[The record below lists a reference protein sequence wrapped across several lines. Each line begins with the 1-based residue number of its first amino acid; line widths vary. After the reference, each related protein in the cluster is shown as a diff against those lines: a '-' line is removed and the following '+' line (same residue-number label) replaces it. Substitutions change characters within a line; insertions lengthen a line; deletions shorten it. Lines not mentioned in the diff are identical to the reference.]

1 MEPTLRSA
9 QVLKQEAED
18 LGFEGKEI
26 LDYVKDQQKLDREE
40 RAEWRKIRMA
50 ELQGEDKKRADEIR
64 IAQIG
69 AEAEEKK
76 RADEI
81 RFAQIEAA
89 KEQAKIEAE
98 KELALKELELKAQQS
113 QAGASLAAT
122 PPPRNKDAKS
132 PKLPSFIDEKDELD
146 SYLLRFE
153 RYAENASW
161 EKDTWAIKLS
171 ALLTGRAMDV
181 YTRMSDADASDYDKL
196 KKALLTR
203 YNYTEDGYRK
213 RFREATPETEET
225 PDQFIIR
232 LKNYLAKWLEL
243 SGSSPQNFDAL
254 VDLILK
260 EQFINACSEDLAMYL
275 LERGPKDLVELTT
288 WAQKYLKAHKEQL
301 GKSKATV
308 QPRRVD
314 QKKTTQSK
322 PDSSQGRQ
330 RKLQCYSCRGFG
342 HRQSKCGT
350 KISPGKDQKGSS
362 TPVSQ
367 SRKKKTRAMV
377 AQLDEDG
384 EKAFT
389 CVEVEGTRS
398 RRNSKK
404 SGTEGST
411 NSDRA
416 VYSAVCR
423 AQSNDG
429 QTYVG
434 VGKLNGRPVKVLR
447 DTGCTGMIVDRA
459 LVPDVMVIPGS
470 SGSLQMVDHTLID
483 VSLAN
488 VYLDSPYYKGHCRV
502 MCVSSPVYPVIIGN
516 VRGARRMLPDPDWK
530 AEDQPG
536 VRARTSGGNKD
547 KDNDDNQGGDIP
559 AWMFRRSNQK
569 TEKSAPKE
577 RDSKKKPAQPKE
589 NNDRARRNVK
599 DKEGATE
606 EKCVAGP
613 VVTRAQAKKS
623 DKVHPLKV
631 KEAMSSVDKST
642 IENLQKKDSTLKKC
656 FDRIGKP
663 IIRENYVGEFYKKN
677 GLLYRKHQETKTG
690 RSFNQLVVPK
700 ELRRQ
705 VMSVNHES
713 AFSGHLG
720 AKKTEVRIL
729 PNFFWPGLRQDVIR
743 FCRSC
748 DVCQRTVKRG
758 SVRKVPLGSMPLI
771 DTPFKRVA
779 VDIVG
784 PIAPP
789 SEAGHRYILTL
800 IDYATRYPEA
810 VPLKKITTEA
820 VAEALLDIY
829 SRVGIPE
836 EVLPDQ
842 GTQFMSECMQE
853 VSRLLSIKGL
863 TSTPY
868 HPICNG
874 LVERW
879 NGTLKSMIKRLCQDQ
894 PKQWHRLINPV
905 LFAYRE
911 VPQESAGFSPF
922 QLLYGRSVRGPGTIL
937 KELWTKEVNI
947 PEVKSSYEYVT
958 ELRERLEDSL
968 KLAQEEL
975 EKSQKRYKRH
985 YDRKAKPRRLE
996 VGDRV
1001 LILLPTDSNKLLMQW
1016 RGPYTVES
1024 RVGANDYRVKM
1035 GSKTKTYHINM
1046 LKKYISRE
1054 PEGNVVTVD
1063 DTDGATVAV
1072 AGVIHQDV
1080 DPELGEVPDL
1090 EGYHQREGVRDVKL
1104 GDELP
1109 EDQRRVL
1116 KDLVRRYP
1124 DVFTDMPGETDV
1136 IQHQIR
1142 LSDDTPIRCK
1152 PYPLPYAMREELRNE
1167 VDTMLEMGVV
1177 RPSTSPYASP
1187 IVMVKKKDGS
1197 NRVCIDFR
1205 KLNKITEVDP
1215 EPMTTAE
1222 DLFRRL
1228 SGKKYLS
1235 KIDLTKGYWQIPVAP
1250 EDVHKTAF
1258 VTPDGQYEFT
1268 RMPFGMVNSGA
1279 TLVRGLRKI
1288 LEGMPGV
1295 GSYIDDIVI
1304 YSDSW
1309 EDHIKTLKELF
1320 SRLRKARITARP
1332 TKCLLGASRMEF
1344 LGHQVGG
1351 DIITPSRDNLEKVR
1365 NTPRPTTKKQVRSF
1379 LGLVGYY
1386 RDHIPAFA
1394 EISAPLTD
1402 LLKKGK
1408 AEHIQWS
1415 EAQERAYS
1423 LLKEY
1428 LLQEPVLKLPDL
1440 SKPFVLRTD
1449 ASGVGVAAVLLQEND
1464 GKLYPV
1470 GYASKKLNLTEARY
1484 PIIEKECLAVV
1495 WGIKRFKLYLAGRRF
1510 TLQTDHKPLKY
1521 LKDASYQNDRVFR
1534 WAVAVQEYSFRVED
1548 IPGRENIGADFLS
1561 RTGYSC

>member
-1 MEPTLRSA
+1 M
-9 QVLKQEAED
+9 KQEAED
-18 LGFEGKEI
+18 IGFEGKDI
-26 LDYVKDQQKLDREE
+26 LEYVKEQQKLDREE
-40 RAEWRKIRMA
+40 RAAWREAQKMQAQADVELAKIRA
-50 ELQGEDKKRADEIR
+50 E
-64 IAQIG
+64 

-76 RADEI
+76 RADKI
-81 RFAQIEAA
+81 RFAQIEVA

-146 SYLLRFE
+146 SYLLCFE

-225 PDQFIIR
+225 PDQFVIR

-254 VDLILK
+254 VDLIVK

-288 WAQKYLKAHKEQL
+288 WAQKYLIAHKEQL

-330 RKLQCYSCRGFG
+330 RSLQCYRCGGFG
-342 HRQSKCGT
+342 HRQSECGT

-367 SRKKKTRAMV
+367 SSQKKTRAMV
-377 AQLDEDG
+377 AQIDEDG

-398 RRNSKK
+398 RSNSKK

-447 DTGCTGMIVDRA
+447 DTHCTGMIVDRA

-483 VSLAN
+483 VPLAN

-502 MCVSSPVYPVIIGN
+502 MCVSSPVYPVITGN
-516 VRGARRMLPDPDWK
+516 VQGARRMLPDPDWK

-536 VRARTSGGNKD
+536 VRARTSGG
-547 KDNDDNQGGDIP
+547 
-559 AWMFRRSNQK
+559 
-569 TEKSAPKE
+569 
-577 RDSKKKPAQPKE
+577 
-589 NNDRARRNVK
+589 
-599 DKEGATE
+599 TE

-677 GLLYRKHQETKTG
+677 GLLYRKHQETKTV
-690 RSFNQLVVPK
+690 RNISYQLVVPK

-758 SVRKVPLGSMPLI
+758 SVKKVPLGSMPLI

-800 IDYATRYPEA
+800 VDYATRYPEA

-836 EVLPDQ
+836 EVLTDQ

-879 NGTLKSMIKRLCQDQ
+879 NETLKSMLKRLCQDQ

-905 LFAYRE
+905 LFAYRK
-911 VPQESAGFSPF
+911 VPQESTGFSPF

-958 ELRERLEDSL
+958 EL
-968 KLAQEEL
+968 
-975 EKSQKRYKRH
+975 
-985 YDRKAKPRRLE
+985 
-996 VGDRV
+996 
-1001 LILLPTDSNKLLMQW
+1001 
-1016 RGPYTVES
+1016 
-1024 RVGANDYRVKM
+1024 
-1035 GSKTKTYHINM
+1035 
-1046 LKKYISRE
+1046 
-1054 PEGNVVTVD
+1054 
-1063 DTDGATVAV
+1063 
-1072 AGVIHQDV
+1072 
-1080 DPELGEVPDL
+1080 
-1090 EGYHQREGVRDVKL
+1090 
-1104 GDELP
+1104 
-1109 EDQRRVL
+1109 
-1116 KDLVRRYP
+1116 
-1124 DVFTDMPGETDV
+1124 
-1136 IQHQIR
+1136 
-1142 LSDDTPIRCK
+1142 
-1152 PYPLPYAMREELRNE
+1152 
-1167 VDTMLEMGVV
+1167 
-1177 RPSTSPYASP
+1177 
-1187 IVMVKKKDGS
+1187 
-1197 NRVCIDFR
+1197 
-1205 KLNKITEVDP
+1205 
-1215 EPMTTAE
+1215 
-1222 DLFRRL
+1222 
-1228 SGKKYLS
+1228 
-1235 KIDLTKGYWQIPVAP
+1235 
-1250 EDVHKTAF
+1250 
-1258 VTPDGQYEFT
+1258 
-1268 RMPFGMVNSGA
+1268 
-1279 TLVRGLRKI
+1279 
-1288 LEGMPGV
+1288 
-1295 GSYIDDIVI
+1295 
-1304 YSDSW
+1304 
-1309 EDHIKTLKELF
+1309 
-1320 SRLRKARITARP
+1320 
-1332 TKCLLGASRMEF
+1332 
-1344 LGHQVGG
+1344 
-1351 DIITPSRDNLEKVR
+1351 
-1365 NTPRPTTKKQVRSF
+1365 
-1379 LGLVGYY
+1379 
-1386 RDHIPAFA
+1386 
-1394 EISAPLTD
+1394 
-1402 LLKKGK
+1402 
-1408 AEHIQWS
+1408 
-1415 EAQERAYS
+1415 
-1423 LLKEY
+1423 
-1428 LLQEPVLKLPDL
+1428 
-1440 SKPFVLRTD
+1440 
-1449 ASGVGVAAVLLQEND
+1449 
-1464 GKLYPV
+1464 
-1470 GYASKKLNLTEARY
+1470 
-1484 PIIEKECLAVV
+1484 
-1495 WGIKRFKLYLAGRRF
+1495 
-1510 TLQTDHKPLKY
+1510 
-1521 LKDASYQNDRVFR
+1521 
-1534 WAVAVQEYSFRVED
+1534 
-1548 IPGRENIGADFLS
+1548 
-1561 RTGYSC
+1561 

>member
-1 MEPTLRSA
+1 MCE
-9 QVLKQEAED
+9 VH
-18 LGFEGKEI
+18 
-26 LDYVKDQQKLDREE
+26 
-40 RAEWRKIRMA
+40 
-50 ELQGEDKKRADEIR
+50 DE
-64 IAQIG
+64 
-69 AEAEEKK
+69 
-76 RADEI
+76 
-81 RFAQIEAA
+81 
-89 KEQAKIEAE
+89 
-98 KELALKELELKAQQS
+98 
-113 QAGASLAAT
+113 
-122 PPPRNKDAKS
+122 
-132 PKLPSFIDEKDELD
+132 
-146 SYLLRFE
+146 
-153 RYAENASW
+153 
-161 EKDTWAIKLS
+161 
-171 ALLTGRAMDV
+171 
-181 YTRMSDADASDYDKL
+181 
-196 KKALLTR
+196 
-203 YNYTEDGYRK
+203 
-213 RFREATPETEET
+213 
-225 PDQFIIR
+225 
-232 LKNYLAKWLEL
+232 
-243 SGSSPQNFDAL
+243 
-254 VDLILK
+254 
-260 EQFINACSEDLAMYL
+260 C
-275 LERGPKDLVELTT
+275 
-288 WAQKYLKAHKEQL
+288 
-301 GKSKATV
+301 
-308 QPRRVD
+308 
-314 QKKTTQSK
+314 
-322 PDSSQGRQ
+322 
-330 RKLQCYSCRGFG
+330 C
-342 HRQSKCGT
+342 
-350 KISPGKDQKGSS
+350 
-362 TPVSQ
+362 
-367 SRKKKTRAMV
+367 
-377 AQLDEDG
+377 
-384 EKAFT
+384 
-389 CVEVEGTRS
+389 
-398 RRNSKK
+398 
-404 SGTEGST
+404 
-411 NSDRA
+411 
-416 VYSAVCR
+416 
-423 AQSNDG
+423 
-429 QTYVG
+429 QT
-434 VGKLNGRPVKVLR
+434 
-447 DTGCTGMIVDRA
+447 
-459 LVPDVMVIPGS
+459 
-470 SGSLQMVDHTLID
+470 
-483 VSLAN
+483 
-488 VYLDSPYYKGHCRV
+488 
-502 MCVSSPVYPVIIGN
+502 
-516 VRGARRMLPDPDWK
+516 
-530 AEDQPG
+530 QPG

-589 NNDRARRNVK
+589 NDDSARQNVK
-599 DKEGATE
+599 VKEGATE
-606 EKCVAGP
+606 EKCVARP

-642 IENLQKKDSTLKKC
+642 IENLQKKDLTLKKC

-705 VMSVNHES
+705 VMSVNHE
-713 AFSGHLG
+713 FSGHLG

-729 PNFFWPGLRQDVIR
+729 PNFFWPGLPQDVIR

-784 PIAPP
+784 PIAPT

-800 IDYATRYPEA
+800 VDYATRYPEA

-836 EVLPDQ
+836 EVLTDQ

-879 NGTLKSMIKRLCQDQ
+879 NGTLKSMLKRLCQDQ

-911 VPQESAGFSPF
+911 VPQESTGFSPF

-937 KELWTKEVNI
+937 KELWTKEENI

-975 EKSQKRYKRH
+975 EKSQKRYKRY
-985 YDRKAKPRRLE
+985 YDRKAKTRRLE

-1024 RVGANDYRVKM
+1024 RVGANDYRVKT
-1035 GSKTKTYHINM
+1035 GSKTKTYHVNM

-1054 PEGNVVTVD
+1054 PEGNVVPVD

-1090 EGYHQREGVRDVKL
+1090 EGYRQREGVCDVKL

-1142 LSDDTPIRCK
+1142 LTDDTPIRCK
-1152 PYPLPYAMREELRNE
+1152 PYPLPYAMRDELRNE

-1197 NRVCIDFR
+1197 NRVCVDFR

-1222 DLFRRL
+1222 DLFRML
-1228 SGKKYLS
+1228 SGKKFLL

-1279 TLVRGLRKI
+1279 TLVRGVRKN
-1288 LEGMPGV
+1288 LDGMPGV

-1309 EDHIKTLKELF
+1309 EDHIRTLKELF
-1320 SRLRKARITARP
+1320 GRLRKARITARP

-1351 DIITPSRDNLEKVR
+1351 DVITPSRDNLEKVR

-1402 LLKKGK
+1402 LKKGK

-1423 LLKEY
+1423 

-1495 WGIKRFKLYLAGRRF
+1495 WGIKRFKFYLAGRRF
-1510 TLQTDHKPLKY
+1510 TLQTD
-1521 LKDASYQNDRVFR
+1521 
-1534 WAVAVQEYSFRVED
+1534 
-1548 IPGRENIGADFLS
+1548 FLS

>member
-1 MEPTLRSA
+1 MLRR
-9 QVLKQEAED
+9 
-18 LGFEGKEI
+18 
-26 LDYVKDQQKLDREE
+26 RE
-40 RAEWRKIRMA
+40 
-50 ELQGEDKKRADEIR
+50 
-64 IAQIG
+64 
-69 AEAEEKK
+69 
-76 RADEI
+76 
-81 RFAQIEAA
+81 
-89 KEQAKIEAE
+89 
-98 KELALKELELKAQQS
+98 
-113 QAGASLAAT
+113 T
-122 PPPRNKDAKS
+122 
-132 PKLPSFIDEKDELD
+132 
-146 SYLLRFE
+146 
-153 RYAENASW
+153 
-161 EKDTWAIKLS
+161 
-171 ALLTGRAMDV
+171 
-181 YTRMSDADASDYDKL
+181 
-196 KKALLTR
+196 
-203 YNYTEDGYRK
+203 
-213 RFREATPETEET
+213 
-225 PDQFIIR
+225 
-232 LKNYLAKWLEL
+232 
-243 SGSSPQNFDAL
+243 
-254 VDLILK
+254 
-260 EQFINACSEDLAMYL
+260 
-275 LERGPKDLVELTT
+275 
-288 WAQKYLKAHKEQL
+288 
-301 GKSKATV
+301 
-308 QPRRVD
+308 
-314 QKKTTQSK
+314 
-322 PDSSQGRQ
+322 
-330 RKLQCYSCRGFG
+330 
-342 HRQSKCGT
+342 
-350 KISPGKDQKGSS
+350 
-362 TPVSQ
+362 
-367 SRKKKTRAMV
+367 
-377 AQLDEDG
+377 
-384 EKAFT
+384 
-389 CVEVEGTRS
+389 
-398 RRNSKK
+398 
-404 SGTEGST
+404 
-411 NSDRA
+411 
-416 VYSAVCR
+416 
-423 AQSNDG
+423 
-429 QTYVG
+429 
-434 VGKLNGRPVKVLR
+434 
-447 DTGCTGMIVDRA
+447 
-459 LVPDVMVIPGS
+459 
-470 SGSLQMVDHTLID
+470 
-483 VSLAN
+483 
-488 VYLDSPYYKGHCRV
+488 
-502 MCVSSPVYPVIIGN
+502 
-516 VRGARRMLPDPDWK
+516 
-530 AEDQPG
+530 
-536 VRARTSGGNKD
+536 
-547 KDNDDNQGGDIP
+547 
-559 AWMFRRSNQK
+559 
-569 TEKSAPKE
+569 
-577 RDSKKKPAQPKE
+577 KKKPAQPKE
-589 NNDRARRNVK
+589 NDDRARRNVK
-599 DKEGATE
+599 VKEGATE

-663 IIRENYVGEFYKKN
+663 IIRENYVGEFYEKN
-677 GLLYRKHQETKTG
+677 GLLYRNHQETKTG

-800 IDYATRYPEA
+800 VDYATRYPEA

-836 EVLPDQ
+836 EVLTDQ

-879 NGTLKSMIKRLCQDQ
+879 NGTLKSMLKRLCQDQ

-911 VPQESAGFSPF
+911 VPQESTGFSPF

-1016 RGPYTVES
+1016 RGPYTVQS
-1024 RVGANDYRVKM
+1024 RVGAYDYRVKM
-1035 GSKTKTYHINM
+1035 GSKTKTYHVNM
-1046 LKKYISRE
+1046 LKMYISRE
-1054 PEGNVVTVD
+1054 PEGNVVPVD

-1090 EGYHQREGVRDVKL
+1090 EGYRQREGVRDVKL

-1142 LSDDTPIRCK
+1142 LTDDTPIRCK

-1177 RPSTSPYASP
+1177 RQSTSPYASP

-1197 NRVCIDFR
+1197 NRVCVDFR

-1228 SGKKYLS
+1228 SGKKFLS

-1268 RMPFGMVNSGA
+1268 RMLFRMVNSGA

-1320 SRLRKARITARP
+1320 GRLRKARITARP

-1351 DIITPSRDNLEKVR
+1351 DVITPSRDNLEKVR

-1449 ASGVGVAAVLLQEND
+1449 A
-1464 GKLYPV
+1464 
-1470 GYASKKLNLTEARY
+1470 LTEARY

-1495 WGIKRFKLYLAGRRF
+1495 WGIKRFKLYLVGRRF

>member
-18 LGFEGKEI
+18 LGYEGKEI
-26 LDYVKDQQKLDREE
+26 MEYVKEQQKFDREE
-40 RAEWRKIRMA
+40 RAAWRNIRMT
-50 ELQGEDKKRADEIR
+50 ELQT
-64 IAQIG
+64 
-69 AEAEEKK
+69 EAEEKK

-81 RFAQIEAA
+81 CFAQIEAV

-113 QAGASLAAT
+113 QASTSPAAT
-122 PPPRNKDAKS
+122 PPPCNKDAKS

-225 PDQFIIR
+225 PDQFVIR

-254 VDLILK
+254 VDLIVK

-288 WAQKYLKAHKEQL
+288 WAQKYLIAHKEQL
-301 GKSKATV
+301 RKSKATV

-330 RKLQCYSCRGFG
+330 RLLQCYRCRGFG
-342 HRQSKCGT
+342 HRQSECGT
-350 KISPGKDQKGSS
+350 KISPGKDQKGSL

-367 SRKKKTRAMV
+367 SSQKKTRAMV
-377 AQLDEDG
+377 AQLDKDG

-404 SGTEGST
+404 SGTEAST

-434 VGKLNGRPVKVLR
+434 VGKLNGRPVKVLC

-459 LVPDVMVIPGS
+459 LVPEVMVIPGS

-483 VSLAN
+483 VPLAN
-488 VYLDSPYYKGHCRV
+488 IYLDSPYYKGHCRV

-516 VRGARRMLPDPDWK
+516 VRGARRMLPDPEWK

-589 NNDRARRNVK
+589 NDDRARRNMKV
-599 DKEGATE
+599 KEGATE

-623 DKVHPLKV
+623 EKVHPLKV

-656 FDRIGKP
+656 FDCIGKP

-729 PNFFWPGLRQDVIR
+729 PNFFWPGLLQDVIR
-743 FCRSC
+743 FCCSC

-800 IDYATRYPEA
+800 VDYVTRYPEA

-820 VAEALLDIY
+820 VAEVLLDIY

-836 EVLPDQ
+836 EVLTDQ

-911 VPQESAGFSPF
+911 VPQESTGFSPF

-958 ELRERLEDSL
+958 ELRERLEDLL

-975 EKSQKRYKRH
+975 EKSLKQYKWH

-1035 GSKTKTYHINM
+1035 GSKTKTYHVNM

-1054 PEGNVVTVD
+1054 PEGNVVPVD

-1090 EGYHQREGVRDVKL
+1090 EGYRQREGVRDVKL

-1142 LSDDTPIRCK
+1142 LTDDTPIRCK

-1197 NRVCIDFR
+1197 NRVCVDFR

-1258 VTPDGQYEFT
+1258 VTPDVQYEFT

-1295 GSYIDDIVI
+1295 GSYVDDIVI

-1320 SRLRKARITARP
+1320 SRLRMARIKARP

-1351 DIITPSRDNLEKVR
+1351 DVIIPSRDNLEKVR

-1408 AEHIQWS
+1408 ADHIQWS

-1440 SKPFVLRTD
+1440 SKLFVLQTD

>member
-69 AEAEEKK
+69 AEAQEKK

-225 PDQFIIR
+225 PDQFVIR

-254 VDLILK
+254 VDLIVK

-275 LERGPKDLVELTT
+275 LERGPMDLVELTT
-288 WAQKYLKAHKEQL
+288 WAQKYLIAHKEQL

-322 PDSSQGRQ
+322 PDSSQGCQ
-330 RKLQCYSCRGFG
+330 RLLQCYRCRGFG
-342 HRQSKCGT
+342 HRQSECGT
-350 KISPGKDQKGSS
+350 KISPRKDQKVSS

-367 SRKKKTRAMV
+367 SSQKKTRAMV

-398 RRNSKK
+398 RSNSKK

-483 VSLAN
+483 VPLAN
-488 VYLDSPYYKGHCRV
+488 VYLDSLYYKGHCRV

-589 NNDRARRNVK
+589 NDDRARRNVK
-599 DKEGATE
+599 VKEGATE

-800 IDYATRYPEA
+800 VDYATRYPEA

-836 EVLPDQ
+836 EVLTDQ

-879 NGTLKSMIKRLCQDQ
+879 NGTLKSMLKRLCQDQ

-911 VPQESAGFSPF
+911 IPQESTGFSPF
-922 QLLYGRSVRGPGTIL
+922 QLLYGHSVRGPGTIL

-975 EKSQKRYKRH
+975 EKSQKRYKKH

-1035 GSKTKTYHINM
+1035 GSKTKTCHVNM

-1054 PEGNVVTVD
+1054 PEGNVVPVD
-1063 DTDGATVAV
+1063 STDGATIAV

-1090 EGYHQREGVRDVKL
+1090 EGYRQREGVRDVKL

-1142 LSDDTPIRCK
+1142 LTDDTPIRCK
-1152 PYPLPYAMREELRNE
+1152 PYPLPYAMQEELRNE

-1197 NRVCIDFR
+1197 NRVCVDFR
-1205 KLNKITEVDP
+1205 KLNKITKVDP

-1258 VTPDGQYEFT
+1258 VTPDGQYEFM

-1320 SRLRKARITARP
+1320 GRLRKARITARP

-1351 DIITPSRDNLEKVR
+1351 DVITPSRDNLEKVR

>member
-1 MEPTLRSA
+1 
-9 QVLKQEAED
+9 
-18 LGFEGKEI
+18 
-26 LDYVKDQQKLDREE
+26 
-40 RAEWRKIRMA
+40 
-50 ELQGEDKKRADEIR
+50 
-64 IAQIG
+64 
-69 AEAEEKK
+69 
-76 RADEI
+76 
-81 RFAQIEAA
+81 
-89 KEQAKIEAE
+89 
-98 KELALKELELKAQQS
+98 
-113 QAGASLAAT
+113 
-122 PPPRNKDAKS
+122 
-132 PKLPSFIDEKDELD
+132 
-146 SYLLRFE
+146 
-153 RYAENASW
+153 
-161 EKDTWAIKLS
+161 
-171 ALLTGRAMDV
+171 
-181 YTRMSDADASDYDKL
+181 
-196 KKALLTR
+196 
-203 YNYTEDGYRK
+203 
-213 RFREATPETEET
+213 
-225 PDQFIIR
+225 
-232 LKNYLAKWLEL
+232 
-243 SGSSPQNFDAL
+243 
-254 VDLILK
+254 
-260 EQFINACSEDLAMYL
+260 
-275 LERGPKDLVELTT
+275 
-288 WAQKYLKAHKEQL
+288 
-301 GKSKATV
+301 
-308 QPRRVD
+308 
-314 QKKTTQSK
+314 
-322 PDSSQGRQ
+322 
-330 RKLQCYSCRGFG
+330 
-342 HRQSKCGT
+342 
-350 KISPGKDQKGSS
+350 
-362 TPVSQ
+362 
-367 SRKKKTRAMV
+367 
-377 AQLDEDG
+377 
-384 EKAFT
+384 
-389 CVEVEGTRS
+389 
-398 RRNSKK
+398 
-404 SGTEGST
+404 
-411 NSDRA
+411 
-416 VYSAVCR
+416 
-423 AQSNDG
+423 
-429 QTYVG
+429 
-434 VGKLNGRPVKVLR
+434 
-447 DTGCTGMIVDRA
+447 
-459 LVPDVMVIPGS
+459 MVIPGS

-483 VSLAN
+483 VPLAN
-488 VYLDSPYYKGHCRV
+488 VYLDSLYYKGHCRV

-547 KDNDDNQGGDIP
+547 KDNDDNQGNDIP

-589 NNDRARRNVK
+589 NDDRARRNVK
-599 DKEGATE
+599 VKEGATE

-748 DVCQRTVKRG
+748 DVCQRTVKKG

-800 IDYATRYPEA
+800 FDYATRYPEA

-836 EVLPDQ
+836 EVLTDQ

-879 NGTLKSMIKRLCQDQ
+879 NGTLKSMLRRLCQDQ
-894 PKQWHRLINPV
+894 PKQCARLINPV

-911 VPQESAGFSPF
+911 VPQESTGFSPF

-1035 GSKTKTYHINM
+1035 GSKTKTYHVNM

-1063 DTDGATVAV
+1063 STDGATIAV

-1090 EGYHQREGVRDVKL
+1090 EGYRQREGVRDVKL

-1116 KDLVRRYP
+1116 KDLVRRYR
-1124 DVFTDMPGETDV
+1124 DVFTDMPGED
-1136 IQHQIR
+1136 
-1142 LSDDTPIRCK
+1142 
-1152 PYPLPYAMREELRNE
+1152 
-1167 VDTMLEMGVV
+1167 
-1177 RPSTSPYASP
+1177 
-1187 IVMVKKKDGS
+1187 
-1197 NRVCIDFR
+1197 
-1205 KLNKITEVDP
+1205 
-1215 EPMTTAE
+1215 
-1222 DLFRRL
+1222 
-1228 SGKKYLS
+1228 
-1235 KIDLTKGYWQIPVAP
+1235 
-1250 EDVHKTAF
+1250 
-1258 VTPDGQYEFT
+1258 
-1268 RMPFGMVNSGA
+1268 
-1279 TLVRGLRKI
+1279 
-1288 LEGMPGV
+1288 
-1295 GSYIDDIVI
+1295 
-1304 YSDSW
+1304 
-1309 EDHIKTLKELF
+1309 
-1320 SRLRKARITARP
+1320 
-1332 TKCLLGASRMEF
+1332 
-1344 LGHQVGG
+1344 
-1351 DIITPSRDNLEKVR
+1351 
-1365 NTPRPTTKKQVRSF
+1365 
-1379 LGLVGYY
+1379 
-1386 RDHIPAFA
+1386 
-1394 EISAPLTD
+1394 
-1402 LLKKGK
+1402 
-1408 AEHIQWS
+1408 
-1415 EAQERAYS
+1415 
-1423 LLKEY
+1423 
-1428 LLQEPVLKLPDL
+1428 
-1440 SKPFVLRTD
+1440 
-1449 ASGVGVAAVLLQEND
+1449 
-1464 GKLYPV
+1464 
-1470 GYASKKLNLTEARY
+1470 
-1484 PIIEKECLAVV
+1484 
-1495 WGIKRFKLYLAGRRF
+1495 
-1510 TLQTDHKPLKY
+1510 
-1521 LKDASYQNDRVFR
+1521 
-1534 WAVAVQEYSFRVED
+1534 
-1548 IPGRENIGADFLS
+1548 
-1561 RTGYSC
+1561 

>member
-1 MEPTLRSA
+1 MEPILRSA
-9 QVLKQEAED
+9 QALKQEAEEI
-18 LGFEGKEI
+18 GFEGKDI
-26 LDYVKDQQKLDREE
+26 LEYVKEQQKLDRVE
-40 RAEWRKIRMA
+40 RAAWRETQKMQAQADVELAKIRA
-50 ELQGEDKKRADEIR
+50 E
-64 IAQIG
+64 

-76 RADEI
+76 RADELQAEEKRRADEI

-89 KEQAKIEAE
+89 KEQAKIEAAKEQAKIEAAKEQAKLEAE
-98 KELALKELELKAQQS
+98 KELKIKEMELQAQAQVT
-113 QAGASLAAT
+113 ASSATT

-225 PDQFIIR
+225 PDQFVIR
-232 LKNYLAKWLEL
+232 LKKYLAKWLEL

-254 VDLILK
+254 VDLIVK

-288 WAQKYLKAHKEQL
+288 WAQKYLIAHKEQL

-330 RKLQCYSCRGFG
+330 RSLQCYRCRGFG
-342 HRQSKCGT
+342 HRQSECGT

-367 SRKKKTRAMV
+367 SSQKKTRAMV

-398 RRNSKK
+398 RSNSKK

-459 LVPDVMVIPGS
+459 LVPEVLVIEGS

-483 VSLAN
+483 VPLAN

-577 RDSKKKPAQPKE
+577 RDSKKKPVQPKE
-589 NNDRARRNVK
+589 IDDRAKRNVK
-599 DKEGATE
+599 VKEGTTD

-758 SVRKVPLGSMPLI
+758 SVKKVPLGSMPLI
-771 DTPFKRVA
+771 NTPFKRVA

-800 IDYATRYPEA
+800 VDYATRYPEA
-810 VPLKKITTEA
+810 VPLKKFTTEA
-820 VAEALLDIY
+820 VAEALLDTY

-836 EVLPDQ
+836 EVLTDQ

-911 VPQESAGFSPF
+911 VPQESTGFSPF
-922 QLLYGRSVRGPGTIL
+922 QLLYGRSVRGPGT
-937 KELWTKEVNI
+937 
-947 PEVKSSYEYVT
+947 
-958 ELRERLEDSL
+958 
-968 KLAQEEL
+968 
-975 EKSQKRYKRH
+975 
-985 YDRKAKPRRLE
+985 
-996 VGDRV
+996 
-1001 LILLPTDSNKLLMQW
+1001 
-1016 RGPYTVES
+1016 
-1024 RVGANDYRVKM
+1024 
-1035 GSKTKTYHINM
+1035 
-1046 LKKYISRE
+1046 
-1054 PEGNVVTVD
+1054 
-1063 DTDGATVAV
+1063 
-1072 AGVIHQDV
+1072 
-1080 DPELGEVPDL
+1080 
-1090 EGYHQREGVRDVKL
+1090 
-1104 GDELP
+1104 
-1109 EDQRRVL
+1109 
-1116 KDLVRRYP
+1116 
-1124 DVFTDMPGETDV
+1124 
-1136 IQHQIR
+1136 
-1142 LSDDTPIRCK
+1142 
-1152 PYPLPYAMREELRNE
+1152 
-1167 VDTMLEMGVV
+1167 
-1177 RPSTSPYASP
+1177 
-1187 IVMVKKKDGS
+1187 
-1197 NRVCIDFR
+1197 
-1205 KLNKITEVDP
+1205 
-1215 EPMTTAE
+1215 
-1222 DLFRRL
+1222 
-1228 SGKKYLS
+1228 
-1235 KIDLTKGYWQIPVAP
+1235 
-1250 EDVHKTAF
+1250 
-1258 VTPDGQYEFT
+1258 
-1268 RMPFGMVNSGA
+1268 
-1279 TLVRGLRKI
+1279 I

-1320 SRLRKARITARP
+1320 GKLRKAKITARP

-1351 DIITPSRDNLEKVR
+1351 DVITPSRDNLEKVR

>member
-1 MEPTLRSA
+1 M
-9 QVLKQEAED
+9 
-18 LGFEGKEI
+18 
-26 LDYVKDQQKLDREE
+26 
-40 RAEWRKIRMA
+40 
-50 ELQGEDKKRADEIR
+50 
-64 IAQIG
+64 
-69 AEAEEKK
+69 
-76 RADEI
+76 
-81 RFAQIEAA
+81 
-89 KEQAKIEAE
+89 
-98 KELALKELELKAQQS
+98 
-113 QAGASLAAT
+113 
-122 PPPRNKDAKS
+122 
-132 PKLPSFIDEKDELD
+132 
-146 SYLLRFE
+146 
-153 RYAENASW
+153 
-161 EKDTWAIKLS
+161 
-171 ALLTGRAMDV
+171 
-181 YTRMSDADASDYDKL
+181 
-196 KKALLTR
+196 
-203 YNYTEDGYRK
+203 
-213 RFREATPETEET
+213 
-225 PDQFIIR
+225 
-232 LKNYLAKWLEL
+232 
-243 SGSSPQNFDAL
+243 
-254 VDLILK
+254 
-260 EQFINACSEDLAMYL
+260 
-275 LERGPKDLVELTT
+275 
-288 WAQKYLKAHKEQL
+288 
-301 GKSKATV
+301 
-308 QPRRVD
+308 
-314 QKKTTQSK
+314 
-322 PDSSQGRQ
+322 
-330 RKLQCYSCRGFG
+330 
-342 HRQSKCGT
+342 
-350 KISPGKDQKGSS
+350 
-362 TPVSQ
+362 
-367 SRKKKTRAMV
+367 
-377 AQLDEDG
+377 
-384 EKAFT
+384 
-389 CVEVEGTRS
+389 
-398 RRNSKK
+398 
-404 SGTEGST
+404 
-411 NSDRA
+411 
-416 VYSAVCR
+416 
-423 AQSNDG
+423 
-429 QTYVG
+429 
-434 VGKLNGRPVKVLR
+434 
-447 DTGCTGMIVDRA
+447 
-459 LVPDVMVIPGS
+459 
-470 SGSLQMVDHTLID
+470 
-483 VSLAN
+483 
-488 VYLDSPYYKGHCRV
+488 
-502 MCVSSPVYPVIIGN
+502 
-516 VRGARRMLPDPDWK
+516 RGARRMLPDPDWK

-547 KDNDDNQGGDIP
+547 KDNEDNQGGDIP

-589 NNDRARRNVK
+589 NDDRARRNVK
-599 DKEGATE
+599 VKEGATD

-631 KEAMSSVDKST
+631 KEAMSSVDKLT

-758 SVRKVPLGSMPLI
+758 SVKKVPLGSMPLI

-800 IDYATRYPEA
+800 VDYATRYPEA

-836 EVLPDQ
+836 EVLTDQ

-911 VPQESAGFSPF
+911 VPQESTGFSPF

-1054 PEGNVVTVD
+1054 PEGNMVPVD

-1090 EGYHQREGVRDVKL
+1090 EGYRQREGVRDVKL

-1142 LSDDTPIRCK
+1142 LTDDTPIRCK

-1167 VDTMLEMGVV
+1167 VDTMLGMGVV

-1197 NRVCIDFR
+1197 NRVCVDFR

-1295 GSYIDDIVI
+1295 GSYVDDIVI
-1304 YSDSW
+1304 YSDNW
-1309 EDHIKTLKELF
+1309 EDHVKTLKELF
-1320 SRLRKARITARP
+1320 GRLRKARITARP

-1351 DIITPSRDNLEKVR
+1351 DVITPSRDNLEKVR

-1464 GKLYPV
+1464 GSFILWATPV
-1470 GYASKKLNLTEARY
+1470 RS
-1484 PIIEKECLAVV
+1484 
-1495 WGIKRFKLYLAGRRF
+1495 
-1510 TLQTDHKPLKY
+1510 
-1521 LKDASYQNDRVFR
+1521 
-1534 WAVAVQEYSFRVED
+1534 
-1548 IPGRENIGADFLS
+1548 
-1561 RTGYSC
+1561 

>member
-1 MEPTLRSA
+1 
-9 QVLKQEAED
+9 
-18 LGFEGKEI
+18 
-26 LDYVKDQQKLDREE
+26 
-40 RAEWRKIRMA
+40 
-50 ELQGEDKKRADEIR
+50 
-64 IAQIG
+64 
-69 AEAEEKK
+69 
-76 RADEI
+76 
-81 RFAQIEAA
+81 
-89 KEQAKIEAE
+89 
-98 KELALKELELKAQQS
+98 
-113 QAGASLAAT
+113 
-122 PPPRNKDAKS
+122 
-132 PKLPSFIDEKDELD
+132 
-146 SYLLRFE
+146 
-153 RYAENASW
+153 
-161 EKDTWAIKLS
+161 
-171 ALLTGRAMDV
+171 
-181 YTRMSDADASDYDKL
+181 
-196 KKALLTR
+196 
-203 YNYTEDGYRK
+203 
-213 RFREATPETEET
+213 
-225 PDQFIIR
+225 
-232 LKNYLAKWLEL
+232 
-243 SGSSPQNFDAL
+243 
-254 VDLILK
+254 
-260 EQFINACSEDLAMYL
+260 
-275 LERGPKDLVELTT
+275 
-288 WAQKYLKAHKEQL
+288 
-301 GKSKATV
+301 
-308 QPRRVD
+308 
-314 QKKTTQSK
+314 
-322 PDSSQGRQ
+322 
-330 RKLQCYSCRGFG
+330 
-342 HRQSKCGT
+342 
-350 KISPGKDQKGSS
+350 
-362 TPVSQ
+362 
-367 SRKKKTRAMV
+367 
-377 AQLDEDG
+377 
-384 EKAFT
+384 
-389 CVEVEGTRS
+389 
-398 RRNSKK
+398 
-404 SGTEGST
+404 
-411 NSDRA
+411 
-416 VYSAVCR
+416 
-423 AQSNDG
+423 
-429 QTYVG
+429 
-434 VGKLNGRPVKVLR
+434 
-447 DTGCTGMIVDRA
+447 
-459 LVPDVMVIPGS
+459 
-470 SGSLQMVDHTLID
+470 
-483 VSLAN
+483 
-488 VYLDSPYYKGHCRV
+488 

-589 NNDRARRNVK
+589 NDDRARRNVK
-599 DKEGATE
+599 VKKVKEGATE

-743 FCRSC
+743 FFRSC

-800 IDYATRYPEA
+800 VDYATRYPEA

-836 EVLPDQ
+836 EVLTDQ

-911 VPQESAGFSPF
+911 VPQESTGFSPF

-1035 GSKTKTYHINM
+1035 GSKTKTYHVNM

-1054 PEGNVVTVD
+1054 PEGNVVPVD
-1063 DTDGATVAV
+1063 DTDGATIAV

-1090 EGYHQREGVRDVKL
+1090 EGYRQREGVRDVKL

-1136 IQHQIR
+1136 IQHQIK
-1142 LSDDTPIRCK
+1142 LTDDTPIRCK

-1197 NRVCIDFR
+1197 NRVCVDFR

-1351 DIITPSRDNLEKVR
+1351 DVITPSHDNLEKVR

-1408 AEHIQWS
+1408 AEAQEQKWS

-1449 ASGVGVAAVLLQEND
+1449 ASGVGVAAVLLQENE